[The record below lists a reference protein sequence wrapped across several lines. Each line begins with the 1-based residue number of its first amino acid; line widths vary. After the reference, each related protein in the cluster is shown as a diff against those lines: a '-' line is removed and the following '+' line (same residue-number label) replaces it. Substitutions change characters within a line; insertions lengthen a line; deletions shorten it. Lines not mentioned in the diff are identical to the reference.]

1 MVTETSPRSHAS
13 QTQVTEAPTAE
24 PPPRL
29 CGLIIHDRELFDEDF
44 YLQRHTDVAEALAR
58 GEIPSGW
65 RHYEFAGRRERRE
78 VRVLDFDERHYL
90 RAYPQAV
97 EDIASGLAADAVE
110 HYLSFGKGR
119 GYLRNLRA
127 PRPDY
132 AAAPVSRF
140 GGLWPDLPN
149 ARDLIADKLEIGQI
163 TEEEAERLRFWIEH
177 GYVILRGAIA
187 SDLIDGARAA
197 LEDAYS
203 GKFER
208 QLFECGTVT
217 GDRGPSHWQRE
228 FNDFPAKALD
238 IHFQSRAIRD
248 AIFSDPIVDFL
259 RVIFESRALASQTLG
274 FWRGSSQ
281 LGHQDTAYVAYSH
294 PRNFAASWIAL
305 EDVTIGAGELF
316 YHDGSHV
323 LPDYMF
329 GGAYKSGYDY
339 RRMTDHAFSDEEVDA
354 FEDSLRVRA
363 KEQGFPRLP
372 FAAKMGDALI
382 WHADLVHGGAPISQA
397 VTRKS
402 LVTHYCPHR
411 LAPLF
416 FEEKPVP
423 LYRHGAHR
431 FCSGL
436 YVNQAPAGLDEASD

>member
-1 MVTETSPRSHAS
+1 M
-13 QTQVTEAPTAE
+13 QTQATKAPPVAADLR
-24 PPPRL
+24 PNSL
-29 CGLIIHDRELFDEDF
+29 VIHDRDLFDEAF
-44 YLQRHTDVAEALAR
+44 YLEHHSDVAQALAR

-78 VRVLDFDERHYL
+78 VRIHDFDEKYYL
-90 RAYPQAV
+90 GAYPQAV
-97 EDIASGLAADAVE
+97 EDIESGLAADAPE
-110 HYLSFGKGR
+110 HYLYFGRAR
-119 GYLRNLRA
+119 GYLRNPRA

-132 AAAPVSRF
+132 AAAPASRF

-149 ARDLIADKLEIGQI
+149 AQDILADKLDIGQI
-163 TEEEAERLRFWIEH
+163 TEEEAERLRFWIQH
-177 GYVILRGAIA
+177 GYLILSGAVRA
-187 SDLIDGARAA
+187 DLIDGARTA
-197 LEDAYS
+197 LENAYS
-203 GKFER
+203 GKLEH

-217 GDRGPSHWQRE
+217 GDRGPSPWEKE

-248 AIFSDPIVDFL
+248 LIFSDPITSFL
-259 RVIFESRALASQTLG
+259 KVIFESRALASQTLG

-281 LGHQDTAYVAYSH
+281 SGHQDTAYVAYSH

-323 LPDYMF
+323 LPDYLF
-329 GGAYKSGYDY
+329 GDAYKSGHDY
-339 RRMTDHAFSDEEVDA
+339 RRMTNHAFSDREVDA
-354 FEDSLRVRA
+354 FVESLRVRS
-363 KEQGFPRLP
+363 KEQGFPKLP
-372 FAAKMGDALI
+372 LAAKKGDVLI
-382 WHADLVHGGAPISQA
+382 WHADLVHGGNPISQA

-402 LVTHYCPHR
+402 IVTHYCPHR
-411 LAPLF
+411 LVPLF
-416 FEEKPVP
+416 FEEKPVT

-436 YVNQAPAGLDEASD
+436 YVNQTPMGLDEPLG